1 MWQHAHTKFYA
12 LKISFKT
19 IIYGIIFLKKIH
31 VLQALF
37 VIRKRSRTMH
47 NKPENLVGGGGI

>member
-1 MWQHAHTKFYA
+1 MWLRAHTKFYA
-12 LKISFKT
+12 LKISIKT
-19 IIYGIIFLKKIH
+19 ISMVLSFKKIH

-47 NKPENLVGGGGI
+47 NKRENLVGGGGI